1 VHRSGV
7 RSHVHST
14 LKLSLCFASQF
25 LYTVYTCSP
34 DRRCVG
40 SVAVTPHHPS
50 TTPPRTYT
58 VGVNTHNDQNCVD
71 TVPSLGPH
79 PYPMAHH
86 ISPRTLR
93 SHRRHPV
100 PIHMRHPNPAVARN
114 CQIIEQRSHFLP
126 AVGFLGA
133 GPFPVFPTDGGFG
146 DLTSRDVTPSRRPR
160 FNSL

>member
-1 VHRSGV
+1 MHRSGV

-100 PIHMRHPNPAVARN
+100 PIHAPSQSCCGEELPNNRATLSLLASGRLPRCRALPSFPDGRWLRRLDVPRRHAVA
-114 CQIIEQRSHFLP
+114 QAAI
-126 AVGFLGA
+126 
-133 GPFPVFPTDGGFG
+133 
-146 DLTSRDVTPSRRPR
+146 
-160 FNSL
+160 